1 MKTARYLG
9 LMEIARETG
18 IPYWR
23 IIYAEQAG
31 YLPGPMQI
39 ACKRVY
45 TEEDVER
52 IRNYFLQNTK
62 LTASTT

>member
-1 MKTARYLG
+1 MTIARYLG
-9 LMEIARETG
+9 LMEVARETG

-31 YLPGPMQI
+31 YLPTPMRI

-45 TEEDVER
+45 SENHVQKIKT
-52 IRNYFLQNTK
+52 YFSPRRKRAN
-62 LTASTT
+62 AVR

>member
-1 MKTARYLG
+1 MQTATRYFG
-9 LMEIARETG
+9 LMEVSRETS

-31 YLPGPMQI
+31 HIPEPMRI

-45 TEEDVER
+45 TEEDVEK
-52 IRNYFLQNTK
+52 IKHYFSETEQQRND
-62 LTASTT
+62 

>member
-9 LMEIARETG
+9 LMEVARETG

-31 YLPGPMQI
+31 YLPGPLRI
-39 ACKRVY
+39 ARKRVY
-45 TEEDVER
+45 TDEDVER
-52 IRNYFLQNTK
+52 VRNYFLQNQK
-62 LTASTT
+62 QPALNG